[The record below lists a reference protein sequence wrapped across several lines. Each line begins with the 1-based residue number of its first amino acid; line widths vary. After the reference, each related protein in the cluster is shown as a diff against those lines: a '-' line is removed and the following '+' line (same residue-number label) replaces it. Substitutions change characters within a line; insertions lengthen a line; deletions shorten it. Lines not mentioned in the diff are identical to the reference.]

1 MVVTV
6 SPFATSPFVF
16 SFLVSAFASAFFA
29 GVTSI
34 LAKIG
39 VKDVDSHVA
48 TAIRTIIVLIFSW
61 IMVFII
67 GSQSTIVNIDGKT
80 FLFLILSGLSTGG
93 SWLCYFKALQLG
105 DVNKVVPIDKSSTIL
120 TMILAFIFLNEKIT
134 INMVIGMIGI
144 AIGTYLMIQKK
155 EKAEKIVKRKAWLI
169 YALLS
174 ALFASLTSILGKVGI
189 ENVESNLG
197 TAIRT
202 IVVLVMAWIIV
213 FATKKQRDIKK
224 IDKRSLIFLIL
235 SGVATGASW
244 LCYYKALQDGL
255 ASIVVPIDKLS
266 ILVTVLFAY
275 IFLKEKLSK
284 KSLLGLILIV
294 VGTLLLLVKAI

>member
-1 MVVTV
+1 MWVL
-6 SPFATSPFVF
+6 F
-16 SFLVSAFASAFFA
+16 AFASAFFA

-224 IDKRSLIFLIL
+224 IDKRSLIFLIW

>member
-1 MVVTV
+1 MWVL
-6 SPFATSPFVF
+6 F
-16 SFLVSAFASAFFA
+16 AFASAFFA

-105 DVNKVVPIDKSSTIL
+105 DVNKVVPIDKISTIL

>member
-1 MVVTV
+1 MWVL
-6 SPFATSPFVF
+6 F
-16 SFLVSAFASAFFA
+16 AFASAFFA

-155 EKAEKIVKRKAWLI
+155 EGVEKVVKGKAWLI

-189 ENVESNLG
+189 ENIESNLG

-202 IVVLVMAWIIV
+202 IVVLIMSWIIV
-213 FATKKQRDIKK
+213 FATKKQSDVKK

-244 LCYYKALQDGL
+244 LCYYKALEDGL

>member
-1 MVVTV
+1 MWVL
-6 SPFATSPFVF
+6 F
-16 SFLVSAFASAFFA
+16 AFASAFFA

-155 EKAEKIVKRKAWLI
+155 EKSEKIVKRKAWLI

-174 ALFASLTSILGKVGI
+174 ALFSSLTSILGKVGI

-213 FATKKQRDIKK
+213 FATKKQRDIKN

-266 ILVTVLFAY
+266 ILVTILFAY

>member
-1 MVVTV
+1 MWVL
-6 SPFATSPFVF
+6 F
-16 SFLVSAFASAFFA
+16 AFASAFFA

-174 ALFASLTSILGKVGI
+174 ALFASLTSILGKVAI

>member
-1 MVVTV
+1 MWVL
-6 SPFATSPFVF
+6 F
-16 SFLVSAFASAFFA
+16 AFASAFFA

-155 EKAEKIVKRKAWLI
+155 EKAEKIVKGKVWLI

-213 FATKKQRDIKK
+213 FATKKQRDVKK

-284 KSLLGLILIV
+284 KSLLGLILII

>member
-1 MVVTV
+1 MWVL
-6 SPFATSPFVF
+6 F
-16 SFLVSAFASAFFA
+16 AFASAFFA

-39 VKDVDSHVA
+39 VKDIDSHVA

-155 EKAEKIVKRKAWLI
+155 EKAEKIVKGKAWLI

-213 FATKKQRDIKK
+213 FATKKQRDVNK

-284 KSLLGLILIV
+284 KSLLGLILII

>member
-1 MVVTV
+1 MWVL
-6 SPFATSPFVF
+6 F
-16 SFLVSAFASAFFA
+16 AFASAFFA

-39 VKDVDSHVA
+39 VKDIDSHVA
-48 TAIRTIIVLIFSW
+48 TAIRTIILLIFSW

-144 AIGTYLMIQKK
+144 AIGTYLIIQKK
-155 EKAEKIVKRKAWLI
+155 EKAEKIVKGKAWLI